1 MVHNTDI
8 DDIRG
13 GFVENPVQGALV
25 ILLSPSRRLEI
36 TVDMLLVKPV
46 DNPLSLVPDRIK
58 SVLYYIYSIDPV
70 VWVFFIPTVA
80 NRIDNDNDM
89 RWEL

>member
-1 MVHNTDI
+1 M
-8 DDIRG
+8 
-13 GFVENPVQGALV
+13 

-70 VWVFFIPTVA
+70 VFCVF
-80 NRIDNDNDM
+80 
-89 RWEL
+89 LS